1 MKSLFLAL
9 TLLFATAL
17 LAQQESPNPRAGST
31 PSDALTSRNT
41 VHGMLAGERP
51 SLHTYR

>member
-17 LAQQESPNPRAGST
+17 LAQQESPNPQAGSN
-31 PSDALTSRNT
+31 PSDAVTSRNT
-41 VHGMLAGERP
+41 VHGCLQGRA